1 MTTSKS
7 KKNPLDDLFSPERL
21 RRNWRKAKLN
31 AEAPVVETVE
41 EETPQTCYRTLR
53 NLINRRFS
61 GDEAEVLNR
70 FLDELG
76 TLLQQDSSED
86 VVDPINEVLNKI
98 EDLVEAFEIGGHGH
112 V

>member
-1 MTTSKS
+1 
-7 KKNPLDDLFSPERL
+7 
-21 RRNWRKAKLN
+21 
-31 AEAPVVETVE
+31 VVETVE